1 MTKGYKQSRI
11 HGIILWGIIFLLV
24 FAPLAFGSV
33 HVWAYSVV
41 EIGVYLLLILWFAD
55 RLMVSRSD
63 FVAWV
68 KTPVNLILVAFLVLV
83 GLQMVPLP
91 ASVVAL
97 VSPQAFAD
105 KKEMVALLGS
115 SGDGP
120 WWTTLSYSVH
130 PTRIEWVK
138 TGAYFGMFFLVLNTV
153 KSKKEMDILVYTLI
167 FIGLFQALYAIF
179 QVFNVTPKV
188 W

>member
-11 HGIILWGIIFLLV
+11 HGIILWGIVFLMV

-33 HVWAYSVV
+33 HVWAYSII
-41 EIGVYLLLILWFAD
+41 EFGVFLLLVLWFVD
-55 RLMVSRSD
+55 QLIFSGSKNLV
-63 FVAWV
+63 WV